1 MNAYAEVQVEELVF
15 EESAEPA
22 IEQGVEEQRRLVSVS
37 LPCPGVEPMTVL
49 SSATGQERFYWQDP
63 RTAVTYVAFGVA
75 ADLRS
80 LSPHRFQTIADEAA
94 LLFADA
100 QIADNVPAFAEPQLF
115 GGFAFSDDF
124 TPDNTWSIYYPAQ
137 FILPHYQ
144 FALCAPSAGQ
154 AEAWLTINALLE
166 SSEHSDLVDLRQQLT
181 DALHERIEQLQQ
193 ATADSVTGQSALQ
206 SRSYPMNF
214 ASWEAMLK
222 RALDAFDE
230 GRLNKVVLSRVC
242 ELRFRQQVNTDAA
255 LTFLNAHYPDCFRFL
270 FEPIAEHVF
279 FGASPELLINLQGQQ
294 IQTMGLAGSE
304 RRGATPA
311 EDDRLGQEL
320 LNSAKN
326 QHEHRVVVD
335 AIRGR
340 LALLCQDLYIPQA
353 AQLLKLSNIQHLYT
367 PIQGT
372 LAQPQTIF
380 DLVRLLHPTP
390 ALGGSPKDQA
400 LNFISRN
407 EPVPRG
413 WYGAPIGIVNRHLE
427 GTFSVAIR
435 SAVTDHERVWLH
447 AGAGI
452 VAASDPQKEWEE
464 TALKFRPILN
474 ALGVK

>member
-1 MNAYAEVQVEELVF
+1 MNAYVEVQAEELAF
-15 EESAEPA
+15 EESVEPA
-22 IEQGVEEQRRLVSVS
+22 TEQVAEERRWLVSVS
-37 LPCPGVEPMTVL
+37 LPCPGVEPMRVL
-49 SSATGQERFYWQDP
+49 GAASGQERFYWQDP

-80 LSPHRFQTIADEAA
+80 LSPHRFQTIANEAE

-100 QIADNVPAFAEPQLF
+100 QIADGIPAFAEPQLF

-144 FALCAPSAGQ
+144 FALYAPTSGQ
-154 AEAWLTINALLE
+154 KEAWLTINALLE
-166 SSEHSDLVDLRQQLT
+166 SSEHSDLIELRQQLT

-193 ATADSVTGQSALQ
+193 TMVETSTDQSALQ
-206 SRSYPMNF
+206 NRSYPMNF
-214 ASWEAMLK
+214 ASWEAMLN
-222 RALDAFDE
+222 RALDAFNG

-320 LNSAKN
+320 LNSEKN
-326 QHEHRVVVD
+326 QHEHKLVVD
-335 AIRGR
+335 AIRSR
-340 LALLCQDLYIPQA
+340 LAPLCRDLCIPQT

-390 ALGGSPKDQA
+390 ALGGSPKEQA
-400 LNFISRN
+400 LAFISQN

-413 WYGAPIGIVNRHLE
+413 WYGAPVGIVNRHLE

-452 VAASDPQKEWEE
+452 VAASDPQKEWDE

-474 ALGVK
+474 ALGVR

>member
-1 MNAYAEVQVEELVF
+1 MASSTEELLSD
-15 EESAEPA
+15 EK
-22 IEQGVEEQRRLVSVS
+22 RRLISVS
-37 LPCPGVEPMTVL
+37 LPCAEIDPMAVL
-49 SSATGQERFYWQDP
+49 EAAIGRERFYWQDP
-63 RTAVTYVAFGVA
+63 RRSLTYVAFGVA
-75 ADLRS
+75 ADLRALGS
-80 LSPHRFQTIADEAA
+80 NRFHLIAEEAA
-94 LLFADA
+94 ALFAEA
-100 QIADNVPAFAEPQLF
+100 QIADDVPTFAAPQLF

-144 FALCAPSAGQ
+144 FVRLAPTEGQ
-154 AEAWLTINALLE
+154 AETWLTINAVLD
-166 SSEHSDLVDLRQQLT
+166 SSEESDLTEVRQQLT
-181 DALHERIEQLQQ
+181 TALHERIEQLKQSSF
-193 ATADSVTGQSALQ
+193 TPRSGQSELQ
-206 SRSYPMNF
+206 RRSYPMNF
-214 ASWEAMLK
+214 ASWEQMLQ
-222 RALDAFDE
+222 RALEAFSS

-242 ELRFRQQVNTDAA
+242 ELRFRQNVNTDSA
-255 LTFLNAHYPDCFRFL
+255 LTFLNEHYPDCFRFL
-270 FEPIAEHVF
+270 FEPIATHVF
-279 FGASPELLINLQGQQ
+279 LGASPELLIDLRGQQ
-294 IQTMGLAGSE
+294 ISTMGLAGSE
-304 RRGATPA
+304 RRGATAA
-311 EDDRLGQEL
+311 EDERLGQEL

-326 QHEHRVVVD
+326 QHEHRLVVD
-335 AIRGR
+335 AIRSR
-340 LALLCQDLYIPQA
+340 LTPLCRELCVPSE

-367 PIQGT
+367 PIQGI

-390 ALGGSPKDQA
+390 ALGGAPKEQA
-400 LNFISRN
+400 LTFISRN